1 MNTRFTSSPTGL
13 ASHTHTLTHTFTREQ
28 HAVQNS
34 AGGCQDTVGL
44 VMLFAGLSGRRG
56 GEKIGMEAQTGWLR
70 QGLGSRRKSSVWV
83 PLTLVVRRCSASLRP
98 GSVSTSSTDAA
109 RTALPP
115 PLGFSEPLLSRSLCF
130 GPLHTSLF
138 LSCISN
144 IVVSPV
150 WAAHASL
157 SISF

>member
-13 ASHTHTLTHTFTREQ
+13 ASHTHVNTHVHTR
-28 HAVQNS
+28 A
-34 AGGCQDTVGL
+34 ACGPKL
-44 VMLFAGLSGRRG
+44 GRRLPG
-56 GEKIGMEAQTGWLR
+56 YRWPGN
-70 QGLGSRRKSSVWV
+70 
-83 PLTLVVRRCSASLRP
+83 VVRWSQRKTWRRENRHGGSNGMAASGP
-98 GSVSTSSTDAA
+98 GQQEEIKRLGAAYPRRQEVFCVSEARFRLHVSTDAA